1 MDGVEDL
8 HGDPFGTLLG
18 YHLRRASVAVMADLT
33 ASLAPL
39 ELSPVEASVLFVIGA
54 AGGVTQAEIGRRLGI
69 ARANMAPLMA
79 RLIQTG
85 LVGREAV
92 DGRSQALTLTPRGRE
107 THDKAR
113 AAAGAHEARLFG
125 GLTPAER
132 AKMLARLRALW
143 QAAGM

>member
-1 MDGVEDL
+1 MDGVKEVG
-8 HGDPFGTLLG
+8 GDPFGSLLG
-18 YHLRRASVAVMADLT
+18 YHLRRASVAVMADL
-33 ASLAPL
+33 AAALAPL

-92 DGRSQALTLTPRGRE
+92 DGRSQALTLTPGGRAI
-107 THDKAR
+107 HDHAR
-113 AAAGAHEARLFG
+113 AAARAHEARLFG
-125 GLTPAER
+125 GFTSAER
-132 AKMLARLRALW
+132 AKILVRLRELW
-143 QAAGM
+143 QAASV